1 MSVRNRPRP
10 LALAVALLAVV
21 LQVAQVSPASAAVRT
36 VYYDAS
42 RVAAYADEVA
52 AAVSGWNS
60 SVANVRL
67 QAGAPATVVLYA
79 DTGWPRARPTGLGSG
94 SIWIG
99 RQAIDRG
106 HDVTRIV
113 AHEFGHILGL
123 PDKRTGLCSDLMSGS
138 SAPTTCTNALPSA
151 AEAAAVDARF
161 AGSTVAPAP
170 APLVDATVHAG

>member
-67 QAGAPATVVLYA
+67 QAGTPASVVL
-79 DTGWPRARPTGLGSG
+79 
-94 SIWIG
+94 
-99 RQAIDRG
+99 
-106 HDVTRIV
+106 
-113 AHEFGHILGL
+113 
-123 PDKRTGLCSDLMSGS
+123 
-138 SAPTTCTNALPSA
+138 
-151 AEAAAVDARF
+151 
-161 AGSTVAPAP
+161 
-170 APLVDATVHAG
+170 